1 MIKVLRLNL
10 EDMRQHGLLVDR
22 GYNPKQNQESKRT
35 AWLLAYSVPLLSL
48 HKAIANCPMK
58 TSGEDQVTITAPID
72 TVLQIGALLE
82 QYKLFFGDLP
92 ND

>member
-1 MIKVLRLNL
+1 MIKVMRLNL
-10 EDMRQHGLLVDR
+10 EDMRQHGLLIDR

-35 AWLLAYSVPLLSL
+35 AWIFAYSRPMLKL
-48 HKAIANCPMK
+48 HQAIANCPMK
-58 TSGEDQVTITAPID
+58 SCGENKVTITVPTD
-72 TVLQIGALLE
+72 TILQVGALLE

>member
-22 GYNPKQNQESKRT
+22 GYNLKQNQESKRT
-35 AWLLAYSVPLLSL
+35 AWLLAYSQPLFNL
-48 HKAIANCPMK
+48 HKAIANSPMQEA
-58 TSGEDQVTITAPID
+58 TDNTVTITAPVD